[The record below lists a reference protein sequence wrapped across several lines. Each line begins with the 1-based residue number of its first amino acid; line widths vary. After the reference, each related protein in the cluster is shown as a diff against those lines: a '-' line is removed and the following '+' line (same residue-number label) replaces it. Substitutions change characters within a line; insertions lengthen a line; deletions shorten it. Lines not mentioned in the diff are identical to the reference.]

1 MCFRSGLPR
10 PPAWGERSHGCALCA
25 AAIPQLRAPLPWPT
39 RFFLLQE
46 KKIVLTYFAP
56 TPEACKHLWKCG
68 IENQAFY
75 K

>member
-1 MCFRSGLPR
+1 MSSSPCS
-10 PPAWGERSHGCALCA
+10 PPDSV
-25 AAIPQLRAPLPWPT
+25 
-39 RFFLLQE
+39 FLLQE